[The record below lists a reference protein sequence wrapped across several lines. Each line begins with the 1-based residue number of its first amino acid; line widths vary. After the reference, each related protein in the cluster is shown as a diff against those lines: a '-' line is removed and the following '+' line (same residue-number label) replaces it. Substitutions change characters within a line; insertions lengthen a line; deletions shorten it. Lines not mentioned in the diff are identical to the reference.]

1 MCNYVKRSF
10 TSLPCTMMILSTGYH
25 SHSLY
30 YVCSCI
36 QDILIFYF
44 HSCSFW
50 RILFFF
56 LLFCLLCSNSASSL
70 RSDWGNFS
78 EPLGAWT
85 DRNVNLCGEARLLC
99 VMCSIKAE
107 HINRSHSDSA
117 ATFNSMK
124 PNLISN
130 LMTLH
135 HSKLQTRYQPHKHTF
150 IRIHDYCLRIHEN
163 VDKILSHM

>member
-1 MCNYVKRSF
+1 MYNYVKRSF

-56 LLFCLLCSNSASSL
+56 VLFCLLCSNSASSL

-99 VMCSIKAE
+99 VTCSIKAE
-107 HINRSHSDSA
+107 HINRSHSNSA
-117 ATFNSMK
+117 APFNSMK

-130 LMTLH
+130 RIALH
-135 HSKLQTRYQPHKHTF
+135 RSNLQTRYQPHKHTF
-150 IRIHDYCLRIHEN
+150 IRIHDYCLRIHEH